1 VYNVEISPKRM
12 LLNHGAY
19 LKILLYQLQDQKI
32 TFQTGA
38 KNTQLSTTKDG
49 VTIAENADVQVMS
62 LQDPIFIPYILEFK
76 APSPYTF
83 AQTLSQLGTG
93 YIKGTFNGYPVYGL
107 PIGEMKAN
115 QLQTKFKHGNF

>member
-1 VYNVEISPKRM
+1 
-12 LLNHGAY
+12 
-19 LKILLYQLQDQKI
+19 
-32 TFQTGA
+32 
-38 KNTQLSTTKDG
+38 
-49 VTIAENADVQVMS
+49 MS

-107 PIGEMKAN
+107 PIGEMKAKPASDEVQTWKLLAAPN
-115 QLQTKFKHGNF
+115 NNLNTLLQLQSISLFILNMDAYLKILNICPVHFVKYNFTPNSQISS